1 VTSGVGGSDGA
12 ELGCEGVPTVPCNPS
27 RVAGSGVLWF
37 WVTSSMVLCISLCGG
52 SLSFPVLMLFYPS
65 GG

>member
-1 VTSGVGGSDGA
+1 MVRSWVVRVSLPSLAIRVGLQVRGSLV
-12 ELGCEGVPTVPCNPS
+12 LGFLP
-27 RVAGSGVLWF
+27 LWF
-37 WVTSSMVLCISLCGG
+37 YVSLNNRG